1 MPVGSWRSV
10 GHSHQAF
17 FLESFIDELAHAAKI
32 DPLQYRAQ
40 LLANHPRA
48 RAVLEAAAKASG
60 WGTPLPPTAD
70 GRAQARGLALH
81 ASFSSTAAAVADV
94 SLGADRR
101 LRVQRVVVAI
111 DCGLAVNPN
120 GVRQQVEGSVVYAL
134 SAALYGDVR
143 IEGGRAVV
151 NNFNDYRPLRLSE
164 CPEITTIIVPSAQT
178 PSGVGEPVV
187 PVVAPAVGNALFA
200 LTGTRVRALP
210 FGAMS
215 EATS

>member
-1 MPVGSWRSV
+1 M
-10 GHSHQAF
+10 HS
-17 FLESFIDELAHAAKI
+17 SF
-32 DPLQYRAQ
+32 
-40 LLANHPRA
+40 
-48 RAVLEAAAKASG
+48 G
-60 WGTPLPPTAD
+60 
-70 GRAQARGLALH
+70 
-81 ASFSSTAAAVADV
+81 STAAAVAEV

-101 LRVQRVVVAI
+101 VRVHRMVVAI

-143 IEGGRAVV
+143 IEGGRAAV

-164 CPEITTIIVPSAQT
+164 CPEIITIILPSAQT

-200 LTGTRVRALP
+200 HTGMRVRTLP
-210 FGAMS
+210 FGALP
-215 EATS
+215 ETTS